1 MLSALRHCGLWLA
14 ICGLSL
20 LYMIGALVTLL
31 FGLIADAGLGVTEW
45 ARSTIRAARRWLA

>member
-20 LYMIGALVTLL
+20 LYLIGALVTLL